1 MTEWTSHGDKSS
13 EISLDSIGYTCVVI
27 GFYGG
32 IVSCIGDEGGGRCF
46 HQGTLHLDHALQ
58 ISLSEGRMLGFLYLV
73 ALFVLLTPGILVT
86 LPKRGSRYMVAATH
100 AAIFGVAVYLL
111 KRNFRAWNDMEGFQT
126 FKSGVSGVPRVPGV
140 SGVSPAAAPTAPP
153 VKLTPEQW
161 EAKKAA
167 KKAAAAAAAVAAA
180 CAACDASKA
189 AENVQGSTM
198 QGSTMQ
204 GSTMQG
210 GSGM

>member
-1 MTEWTSHGDKSS
+1 
-13 EISLDSIGYTCVVI
+13 
-27 GFYGG
+27 
-32 IVSCIGDEGGGRCF
+32 
-46 HQGTLHLDHALQ
+46 
-58 ISLSEGRMLGFLYLV
+58 MLGFLYLV

-111 KRNFRAWNDMEGFQT
+111 KRNFRAWDDMEGFQAST
-126 FKSGVSGVPRVPGV
+126 PPRAPKRPG
-140 SGVSPAAAPTAPP
+140 AAPP
-153 VKLTPEQW
+153 KLTPEQL
-161 EAKKAA
+161 EARKAA
-167 KKAAAAAAAVAAA
+167 RKAAAAAAAVAAA

-189 AENVQGSTM
+189 AENVEGSTM

-204 GSTMQG
+204 GSTMQESTMQGSTMQG

>member
-1 MTEWTSHGDKSS
+1 
-13 EISLDSIGYTCVVI
+13 
-27 GFYGG
+27 
-32 IVSCIGDEGGGRCF
+32 
-46 HQGTLHLDHALQ
+46 
-58 ISLSEGRMLGFLYLV
+58 MLGFLYLV

-100 AAIFGVAVYLL
+100 AAIFGVAMYLL
-111 KRNFRAWNDMEGFQT
+111 KRNFRAWDDMEGFQA
-126 FKSGVSGVPRVPGV
+126 SALGGMSASPPRVPKSKPG
-140 SGVSPAAAPTAPP
+140 AAPP
-153 VKLTPEQW
+153 KLTPEQL

-167 KKAAAAAAAVAAA
+167 RKAAAATAAVAAA

-189 AENVQGSTM
+189 AENVQESTMQGSTM
-198 QGSTMQ
+198 QESTMQ